1 MPEVQVKNRG
11 KEEALS
17 EDEKLHRIEE
27 LRKLIEGK
35 SFSWQLYY
43 FKNRI

>member
-11 KEEALS
+11 KEEVLS

-35 SFSWQLYY
+35 YNLQYSYY
-43 FKNRI
+43 